1 VRDWLRENQ
10 YLIRAWVY
18 IALTIPG
25 VIWWRESVLFVIL
38 LSLGAN
44 IDTALG
50 AHEAHKSRR
59 ENGNQQ

>member
-1 VRDWLRENQ
+1 MRAWVKENQ

-18 IALTIPG
+18 ILMVVPG
-25 VIWWRESVLFVIL
+25 VLLWRESVLFVIM

-50 AHEAHKSRR
+50 AHEARKARK
-59 ENGNQQ
+59 ENGDC